1 MNLQEFQFYPEKKPS
16 DSLVAIVG
24 FLSGIPGIGDYILTE
39 WKEDMVFDSRQ
50 MSSFCVRLFMKI
62 IAATRNEEFGHAMLQ
77 MLFQLQG
84 FLDVLAPHLM
94 NKNFFEVFFGIVSEF
109 EILFEENTFFRQ
121 VFQMEYTI
129 TLSHP
134 ISDTSFSSEKTENIK
149 YLYLK
154 FPGLNRESSS
164 LLSLFNEN
172 VSLFKT
178 RLYPKEM
185 KIHLSLNKVGPVIGF
200 IFDRFIIDPD
210 TSETQMIREK
220 VEYPMILSLGDYIDG
235 STGQYT
241 LFAVF
246 ANYNPSDNADYGM
259 SYSMVNIDGTRWYM
273 FKGDEIGTEVNERDL
288 LDIQEPY
295 MLFYRKLAPPECSNY

>member
-1 MNLQEFQFYPEKKPS
+1 
-16 DSLVAIVG
+16 
-24 FLSGIPGIGDYILTE
+24 
-39 WKEDMVFDSRQ
+39 
-50 MSSFCVRLFMKI
+50 
-62 IAATRNEEFGHAMLQ
+62 
-77 MLFQLQG
+77 
-84 FLDVLAPHLM
+84 M